1 MNLDKR
7 HHSYLEDLANAT
19 SLVGIDQI
27 YNKSFLITGAT
38 GLIGTF
44 LIDALMYLNKK
55 GANIS
60 VYAVGR
66 NREKASLRLGEYYD
80 NPLFCYIEQDVR
92 NPLPSNLNV
101 DYIIPLASNTHPLAY
116 SQFPVETIDINV
128 KGAEYALQVAE
139 RCYSTVLYPSSVEIY
154 GNARGTDVFTE
165 DYTGQL
171 NLSNAR
177 SCYPE
182 SKRISEALCQSYCA
196 EKGVDV
202 KIARLSRIIGPTML
216 ESDSKASTQFI
227 MKALRGED
235 VVLKSKGEQ
244 FYSYTYVADVV
255 NAFLF
260 ILIYGQKGEAY
271 NVASE
276 KCNIHLRD
284 FANLCACQA
293 GKKVIYD
300 LPSDVESKG
309 YSIANQAI
317 MDSGRL
323 EKLGWVS
330 KYDISEALRRIL
342 DIIK

>member
-1 MNLDKR
+1 MDLNKKHPL
-7 HHSYLEDLANAT
+7 YLEDLEIAT
-19 SLVGIDQI
+19 SVANVNKIF
-27 YNKSFLITGAT
+27 NKSFLITGAT
-38 GLIGTF
+38 GLVGTF
-44 LIDALMYLNKK
+44 LIDALMFLNKK

-60 VYAVGR
+60 VYVVGR
-66 NREKASLRLGEYYD
+66 NKDKASQRMGEYYN
-80 NPLFCYIEQDVR
+80 NPNFSFVEQDVR
-92 NPLPSNLNV
+92 NPLPSNLDV
-101 DYIIPLASNTHPLAY
+101 DFVIPLASNTHPLAY
-116 SQFPVETIDINV
+116 SQFPIETIEINV

-139 RCYSTVLYPSSVEIY
+139 RCNSTVLYPSSVEIY
-154 GNARGTDVFTE
+154 GNARGTDIFTE

-196 EKGVDV
+196 EKGTDV

-227 MKALRGED
+227 IKTLRGED

-260 ILIYGQKGEAY
+260 ILLYGQKGEAY
-271 NVASE
+271 NVATE

-284 FANLCACQA
+284 FANLCASQA
-293 GKKVIYD
+293 GRKVVYD

-309 YSIANQAI
+309 YSIASQAI
-317 MDSGRL
+317 MNSDRL
-323 EKLGWVS
+323 EKLGWVP
-330 KYDISEALRRIL
+330 KYDIGEALRRIL
-342 DIIK
+342 EIIK